1 MTTATQDQTWT
12 RCVYWIGS
20 DAKGHRCADDAIT
33 ARHCAKHYPIAR
45 ARAERDMEAD
55 RAKRER
61 ADAAWIERNRWQ
73 FPTWRTHLERAEAE
87 YARRTASP
95 TQDRAAVGG
104 NIGASI
110 VRMQARHLSDT
121 NVDRILELDRIIRTL
136 KSNLER
142 MDRLTPCDMA

>member
-1 MTTATQDQTWT
+1 MN
-12 RCVYWIGS
+12 RCIYWIGS
-20 DAKGHRCADDAIT
+20 DTKGRRCTDDATT

-45 ARAERDMEAD
+45 ARAEKAMHAD
-55 RAKRER
+55 HAKRER
-61 ADAAWIERNRWQ
+61 ADTAWLDRNRWQ
-73 FPTWRTHLERAEAE
+73 FPAWRTQLERAEAE
-87 YARRTASP
+87 YARRTTSP

-121 NVDRILELDRIIRTL
+121 NVDRILELDRLITTL

-142 MDRLTPCDMA
+142 AHKLTTQ